1 MDVSFQS
8 GCGSLVRAV
17 GGKTH
22 SRYYFSCFVHQKVE
36 KEHPGFVFFLCAQT
50 GLNEMAHTRAR
61 TALIPLVSRVT
72 WPFRPTWLW
81 PFRLIALFSFSRIFL
96 PCSYCR
102 RHGTALSLA
111 LLLGLRP
118 SPSPFLFSFWDGQL
132 SRKDLV
138 GCCYK
143 KQRLAVN
150 LIPFD
155 LYSRLDQYG
164 LCISIRWEEWGCVCV
179 CVCMCGLKDRKG
191 KERDREQRGGGKS
204 WWENVACRFSSADLT
219 WPLSNARAHT
229 HTVDVIHS

>member
-1 MDVSFQS
+1 
-8 GCGSLVRAV
+8 
-17 GGKTH
+17 
-22 SRYYFSCFVHQKVE
+22 
-36 KEHPGFVFFLCAQT
+36 
-50 GLNEMAHTRAR
+50 MAHTRAR
-61 TALIPLVSRVT
+61 AALIPLVSRVT

-179 CVCMCGLKDRKG
+179 CMCGLKDRKG
-191 KERDREQRGGGKS
+191 KERDREQRGGGQKLVRERCVS
-204 WWENVACRFSSADLT
+204 VLVR
-219 WPLSNARAHT
+219 WPDVTALQCTSTHT
-229 HTVDVIHS
+229 HSRRHPFLMKLFFFFIRAVCSHGCIDHSAGGMAHCA